1 MLGTCSR
8 RDYTRLHANLSRV
21 NAIDHLLSTTV
32 ALVIAFAPRLNRV
45 CTTCTTRGDPCTKFL
60 NSSKLF
66 PRPHRVQNCPR
77 VCALVIRDCYA
88 FYSLAI
94 SVLQR
99 LLGVC
104 HFFPAIQSRSTRGG
118 LCDRAFNVLLLSIYC
133 FRGRVVKAMYLKSI
147 GLCPH
152 RFKSCGC
159 VLILLSTKNSH

>member
-1 MLGTCSR
+1 MERAPVAIT
-8 RDYTRLHANLSRV
+8 RDCTQNLSRV

-118 LCDRAFNVLLLSIYC
+118 LCDRAFTKHLKCGFMQDDGTYLSFPGRSSSQFLGRLLMRTNAPL
-133 FRGRVVKAMYLKSI
+133 
-147 GLCPH
+147 
-152 RFKSCGC
+152 
-159 VLILLSTKNSH
+159 